1 MTMRE
6 DYVRKMEAKLEQWN
20 AEIDTLI
27 VKAAL
32 AEAELK
38 TEYNEQIEALRNK
51 QIEARVKL
59 EALRDASD
67 EAWKDMRAGV
77 EMAWDSVGEAI
88 NSALSR
94 FK

>member
-59 EALRDASD
+59 AALRDASD

>member
-20 AEIDTLI
+20 AEIDTLV

-38 TEYNEQIEALRNK
+38 TEYSEQIEALRNK

-67 EAWKDMRAGV
+67 EAWKDMRAGI
-77 EMAWDSVGEAI
+77 EMAWDSVSEAV

>member
-20 AEIDTLI
+20 AELDTLI

-38 TEYNEQIEALRNK
+38 TEYNEQIEVLRNK